1 MNLDIVLVWLW
12 ECLEDRYGRLEMIEV
27 VLKNKFVVFLR
38 FSIKDNKWLY
48 DFVDIVLEIEVVKE
62 ILYFFLF
69 FVYFD
74 LLSGVNFIVLKF
86 FY

>member
-62 ILYFFLF
+62 ILYF
-69 FVYFD
+69 D

>member
-12 ECLEDRYGRLEMIEV
+12 ECLEDRYGRFEMIEV
-27 VLKNKFVVFLR
+27 VLKNKFLVFLR

>member
-27 VLKNKFVVFLR
+27 VLKNKFLVFLR

-62 ILYFFLF
+62 ILYFFSF

>member
-27 VLKNKFVVFLR
+27 VLKNKFLVFLR